1 MRAAFAALVA
11 AALIGATVASAG
23 NIIRLGPAANGSAV
37 RMITGDAL
45 VLQLPGNAAKGY
57 AWTIKSVDPD
67 VLQLVS
73 KVYLRPQSCCDQPG
87 VFVFRFQARAPLSTT
102 LRLAYGRSS
111 QHALKRYVLEIV
123 VK

>member
-1 MRAAFAALVA
+1 MRAALGAVVA
-11 AALIGATVASAG
+11 AVLVGAGVAAAG

-37 RMITGDAL
+37 RMITGDSL

-57 AWTIKSVDPD
+57 SWTIKSVDSD
-67 VLQLVS
+67 VLQFVS

-87 VFVFRFQARAPLSTT
+87 VFIFRFHARAPLSTT
-102 LRLAYGRSS
+102 LRLAYGRPS
-111 QHALKRYVLEIV
+111 QQVLKRYILQIV